1 MSNKP
6 MIKQTGECMVC
17 LQKTG
22 GPDFCEH
29 CHPTQCPACNS
40 KQLSCTRNNE
50 WVCDCGASMSP
61 SEMAMQQI
69 NNVLS
74 LPASERLSYAEQL
87 TEVIIRHGTDFT
99 LHYSNPCEAELGDG
113 NIVCTH
119 YTRNVD
125 EIKETG
131 LTFPP
136 HDDAPSQNNKTM
148 RFDETVR
155 HNALYAWPFSVEYME
170 SDAFTLY
177 SARDTPVFIEVDPS
191 DVVISAFNF
200 VDWLECTPSTN
211 NFDVAT
217 SEYDEKLTFTVE
229 TLINTTQRFERP
241 VCFTALHRSIKALH
255 GD

>member
-1 MSNKP
+1 
-6 MIKQTGECMVC
+6 MVC

-29 CHPTQCPACNS
+29 CHPTQCPTCGS
-40 KQLSCTRNNE
+40 KRLSCTRSGD

-61 SEMAMQQI
+61 NEMAMQRI
-69 NNVLS
+69 NDVLS

-87 TEVIIRHGTDFT
+87 TEVIIPHGTDFT
-99 LHYSNPCEAELGDG
+99 LHYSNPCEAELTDG

-119 YTRNVD
+119 YTRNV
-125 EIKETG
+125 EGIKENG

-148 RFDETVR
+148 RFDGTVR
-155 HNALYAWPFSVEYME
+155 HNALYAWPFSVEYMR

-177 SARDTPVFIEVDPS
+177 SARDTPLFIEVDPS

-211 NFDVAT
+211 NFDITVDK
-217 SEYDEKLTFTVE
+217 YDKKLTFSVDA
-229 TLINTTQRFERP
+229 LINTTQEFERP
-241 VCFTALHRSIKALH
+241 VRFTALHRSIKQLR